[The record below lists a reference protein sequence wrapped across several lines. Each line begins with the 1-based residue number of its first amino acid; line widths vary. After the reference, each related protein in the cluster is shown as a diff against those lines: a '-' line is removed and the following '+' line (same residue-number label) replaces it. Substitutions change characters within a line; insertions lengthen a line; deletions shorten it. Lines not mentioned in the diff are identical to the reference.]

1 MQSTPIT
8 QQEPN
13 VEISPISSRTSSPDS
28 QRRSSRQDSIGS
40 SMSGGSSF
48 STPQINFLQKQKEM
62 REQQH
67 MQSSSATSSPS
78 SPQSVTTT
86 VYSADKPPIP
96 PRGLPPPV
104 PQRHISVNNETTSVT
119 LRNRSGEIIFCVRN

>member
-1 MQSTPIT
+1 MNTAPVA

-13 VEISPISSRTSSPDS
+13 IEASPISSRTSSPDS

-48 STPQINFLQKQKEM
+48 STPQINFLQKQKEL

-67 MQSSSATSSPS
+67 IQSNSATSSPS
-78 SPQSVTTT
+78 SPKSQS
-86 VYSADKPPIP
+86 A
-96 PRGLPPPV
+96 
-104 PQRHISVNNETTSVT
+104 TS
-119 LRNRSGEIIFCVRN
+119 EINVG